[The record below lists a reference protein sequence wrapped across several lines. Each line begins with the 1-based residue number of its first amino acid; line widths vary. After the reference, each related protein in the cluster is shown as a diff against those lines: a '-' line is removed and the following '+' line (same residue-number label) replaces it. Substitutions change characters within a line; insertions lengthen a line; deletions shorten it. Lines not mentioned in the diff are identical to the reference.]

1 MTEFWN
7 NRYGATEFAYGETP
21 NEFFKAQIE
30 QLPKGTL
37 LLPAEGEGRNGVFAA
52 TLGFDVNAFDL
63 SEEGRKKALNL
74 AIKHGVSLNY
84 QVGTLETVAYPTEC
98 FDYLGL
104 IYAHFPAPIKSAYH
118 QKLTTY
124 LKTGGIVIFE
134 AFSKKHL
141 AYQQKYPTVG
151 GPQDVA
157 MLFSIEEIEQ
167 DFPNFE
173 IIKLEETEISLSEG
187 IYHQGVG
194 SVIRFI
200 GKKYRN

>member
-1 MTEFWN
+1 MKEFWN
-7 NRYGATEFAYGETP
+7 TRYGETAFAYGEIP
-21 NEFFKAQIE
+21 NEFFKAE
-30 QLPKGTL
+30 LEKLPKGAL

-52 TLGFDVNAFDL
+52 ALGFDVHAFDL
-63 SEEGRKKALNL
+63 SEEGRKKALTL
-74 AIKHGVSLNY
+74 ASKHKVSLNY
-84 QVGTLETVAYPTEC
+84 QVGMLEMVGYKEDY
-98 FDYLGL
+98 FDCLGL

-118 QKLTTY
+118 QKLGTY

-134 AFSKKHL
+134 AFSKNHI

-151 GPQDVA
+151 GPQDLA
-157 MLFSIEEIEQ
+157 MLFSMEEIKQ

-173 IIKLEETEISLSEG
+173 ILKLEETEVTLSEG

-200 GKKYRN
+200 GKKL

>member
-7 NRYGATEFAYGETP
+7 ARYGETAFAYGETP
-21 NEFFKAQIE
+21 NEFFKAEIE
-30 QLPKGTL
+30 KLPKGTL

-52 TLGFDVNAFDL
+52 TLGFDVHAFDL
-63 SEEGRKKALNL
+63 SEEGQKKALTL
-74 AIKHGVSLNY
+74 ASKHQVPLNY
-84 QVGTLETVAYPTEC
+84 QVGTLDTIGYEENY
-98 FDYLGL
+98 FDCLGL

-134 AFSKKHL
+134 AFSKNHI

-151 GPQDVA
+151 GPQDWA
-157 MLFSIEEIEQ
+157 MLFSIEEIKQ

-173 IIKLEETEISLSEG
+173 VLKLEETEVNLSEG
-187 IYHQGVG
+187 IYHQGTG

-200 GKKYRN
+200 GKKL

>member
-7 NRYGATEFAYGETP
+7 ARYGETAFAYGETP
-21 NEFFKAQIE
+21 NEFFKAEIE
-30 QLPKGTL
+30 KLPKGTL

-52 TLGFDVNAFDL
+52 TLGFDVHAFDL
-63 SEEGRKKALNL
+63 SEEGQKKALTL
-74 AIKHGVSLNY
+74 ASKHQVSLNY
-84 QVGTLETVAYPTEC
+84 QVGTLDTIGYEENY
-98 FDYLGL
+98 FDCLGL

-134 AFSKKHL
+134 AFSKNHI

-151 GPQDVA
+151 GPQDLA
-157 MLFSIEEIEQ
+157 MLFSIEEIKQ

-173 IIKLEETEISLSEG
+173 VLKLEETEVNLSEG
-187 IYHQGVG
+187 IYHQGTG

-200 GKKYRN
+200 GKKL